1 MLRLISLI
9 SLLFTPAQDPEA
21 IRLPT
26 APISCTSKVESSA
39 CKLTKG
45 AFHSAQKT
53 STAMS
58 SVEVVIADN
67 EAFQQEFDR
76 LKAGYST
83 ALKSDPFAAEH
94 SKLTLSSPFQRSI
107 LFELGDG
114 GLISKVVVRVEL
126 FNQVKP
132 DGMIPTRAKPTPV
145 EFDRDS
151 AMTWATY
158 VMGYVEGCMQ
168 SRAHTLAEAS
178 EQRR

>member
-1 MLRLISLI
+1 MLRLISLVF
-9 SLLFTPAQDPEA
+9 LLFTSGQDPEA
-21 IRLPT
+21 IRLPA
-26 APISCTSKVESSA
+26 APISCTSKVEPSA

-45 AFHSAQKT
+45 AFSSAQKT

-83 ALKSDPFAAEH
+83 ALKSDPSAAEH

-114 GLISKVVVRVEL
+114 GLTNRSI
-126 FNQVKP
+126 
-132 DGMIPTRAKPTPV
+132 I
-145 EFDRDS
+145 
-151 AMTWATY
+151 
-158 VMGYVEGCMQ
+158 
-168 SRAHTLAEAS
+168 
-178 EQRR
+178 